1 MITASLVIYHN
12 SRQEI
17 DMLLES
23 VLRSPID
30 KLYIVDNSRH
40 DLYRTLEHRSSRFRY
55 IHNANNGYGAAHN
68 IAMREAIALGAK
80 YHIVI
85 NPDIYFDIGTVEA
98 LAQYMD
104 NHEKVGWVMP
114 KIVYPNGEIQH
125 LCKLLPTPTDLIV
138 RRFVPKGLLRKS
150 REKFNPKISGGEVN
164 LPYLSGCFMF
174 LRVSALQRVGLF
186 DERFFMYGEDLDL
199 SRRMHSHYRTVY
211 YPNATVVHAHRA
223 ESYHSLKML
232 WIHIKNI
239 AMYFNKWG
247 WFFDAERRKIN
258 KTVKGKILRKALPLL
273 FFVGSATSQN
283 ITNQQFSDYIKSAV
297 AESRAQHL
305 DSLNTAESNSR
316 LRKIPDEEI
325 VQNRQEDSIKIF
337 GRSIFGARGLTFIP
351 NQNIATPAN
360 YTLGAGDEVIIDIWG
375 ANQTTIRQVISPDGY
390 ISVDGL
396 GLVYLNGQT
405 IASAERLLKRRLA
418 TIYASVDD
426 NSAASQLKLT
436 LGQIRTIDIHVMG
449 EVARPGS
456 YSLSSLATAFYALY
470 QAGGVG
476 ELGSM
481 RNIRV
486 VRSGRQVANIDI
498 YNFIMQADASDNI
511 RLQQGDMIVVPPYS
525 MLVEVKG
532 RVKRPIY
539 YELTAGE
546 TLSNLLDYAGGF
558 VGDAYRQSITVVRK
572 NGREYQIHTVDSS
585 DFDHF
590 VMADGD
596 VVEVAEIA
604 DRFENRL
611 EAKGAL
617 FRQGVYQLSDEC
629 NTITKLVA
637 KADGVTGDAFLKR
650 ALLLRENSDLTRQT
664 IQVDLEGILSGT
676 SPDIALQR
684 NDILYIPSIHS
695 LKEQGTI
702 EVFGCVARPGA
713 LPYAENSTLEDIII
727 HAGGLLPSASTV
739 RIDISRPIMDS
750 SSTTQG
756 EQLCEQF
763 TFALSEGFAIDSINK
778 FTLKPYDRIYV
789 RKSPAYQPPKSVVI
803 EGEVLYDGEYPLTK
817 KSARLSDLVQMAG
830 GVTPFAYIKG
840 AQLVRRMNREEY
852 ERKQSALSLAAR
864 SVKDSIDIL
873 SINTSDRFNIGINLE
888 KALANPGSDADLVL
902 REDDELLIPQYNNT
916 VNISGC
922 VMSPNTVSYTGNKRV
937 KFYIEQAGGFSQN
950 ARKKSCYIVYMNGQ
964 IRRGRLNRSDVVEP
978 GCQIIVPAKERNS
991 DALQSVLSVA
1001 TTSASLA
1008 TMIATIGNILK

>member
-12 SRQEI
+12 SRGEI
-17 DMLLES
+17 DTLLES

-30 KLYIVDNSRH
+30 KLYIIDNSRH

-55 IHNANNGYGAAHN
+55 IHNANDGYGAAHN

-98 LAQYMD
+98 LADYMD
-104 NHEKVGWVMP
+104 RHEKVGWVMP

-125 LCKLLPTPTDLIV
+125 LCKLLPSPTDLIV
-138 RRFVPKGLLRKS
+138 RRFIPKRLLRKS
-150 REKFNPKISGGEVN
+150 RDKFNPKISDREIN

-174 LRVSALQRVGLF
+174 LRVSALQQVGLF

-247 WFFDAERRKIN
+247 WFFDAERRRVN
-258 KTVKGKILRKALPLL
+258 KKVKGKILRKALPLL
-273 FFVGSATSQN
+273 LFIGSATAQN
-283 ITNQQFSDYIKSAV
+283 VVNQQFSDYIKNAV
-297 AESRAQHL
+297 AEGRVEQFDTLTTAPSASRMRQM
-305 DSLNTAESNSR
+305 
-316 LRKIPDEEI
+316 PEEE
-325 VQNRQEDSIKIF
+325 VERSGQEDSIKIF
-337 GRSIFGARGLTFIP
+337 GRSIFGARGLSFIP
-351 NQNIATPAN
+351 NQNIATPAD

-405 IASAERLLKRRLA
+405 IAAAERLLKRRLA
-418 TIYASVDD
+418 TIYSSVEES
-426 NSAASQLKLT
+426 SAASQLKLT

-476 ELGSM
+476 DVGSL

-486 VRSGRQVANIDI
+486 MRSGKQVANIDI

-525 MLVEVKG
+525 QMVEIKG

-546 TLSNLLDYAGGF
+546 TLANLLNYAGGF
-558 VGDAYRQSITVVRK
+558 VGDAYRQSVTITRR
-572 NGREYQIHTVDSS
+572 NGREYQIYTVDNT
-585 DFDHF
+585 DFDSF

-596 VVEVAEIA
+596 VVEVAEIS

-629 NTITKLVA
+629 NTIKELVA

-650 ALLLRENSDLTRQT
+650 ALLLRENEDLTRQT
-664 IQVDLEGILSGT
+664 IQVDLEGILSGRT
-676 SPDIALQR
+676 PDIALQR

-695 LKEQGTI
+695 LKQQGTI
-702 EVFGCVARPGA
+702 EILGCVARPGTM
-713 LPYAENSTLEDIII
+713 PYAENSTLEDIII
-727 HAGGLLPSASTV
+727 QAGGLLPSASMV
-739 RIDISRPIMDS
+739 RIDISRPIIDS
-750 SSTTQG
+750 SST
-756 EQLCEQF
+756 ELSSQLCEQF
-763 TFALSEGFAIDSINK
+763 TFSLNEDFAVDSINK

-789 RKSPAYQPPKSVVI
+789 RKSPAYQTPKSVVI
-803 EGEVLYDGEYPLTK
+803 EGEVLYGGEYPLPK
-817 KSARLSDLVQMAG
+817 KSARLSDLVEMAG

-873 SINTSDRFNIGINLE
+873 SLNTSDRFNVGINLE
-888 KALANPGSDADLVL
+888 HALANPGSDADLVL

-922 VMSPNTVSYTGNKRV
+922 VMSPNTVSYTDNKRV

-964 IRRGRLNRSDVVEP
+964 IRRGKLNRSDVVEP

-991 DALQSVLSVA
+991 DALQSILSVA

>member
-12 SRQEI
+12 SRGEI
-17 DMLLES
+17 DTLLES

-30 KLYIVDNSRH
+30 KLYIIDNSRH

-55 IHNANNGYGAAHN
+55 IHNANDGYGAAHN

-98 LAQYMD
+98 LADYMD
-104 NHEKVGWVMP
+104 RYEKVGWVMP
-114 KIVYPNGEIQH
+114 KIVYPNGDIQH
-125 LCKLLPTPTDLIV
+125 LCKLLPSPTDLIV
-138 RRFVPKGLLRKS
+138 RRFIPKRLLRKS
-150 REKFNPKISGGEVN
+150 RDKFNPKISDREIN

-199 SRRMHSHYRTVY
+199 SRRMHLHYRTVY
-211 YPNATVVHAHRA
+211 YPQVTVVHAHRA

-247 WFFDAERRKIN
+247 WFFDAERRRVN
-258 KTVKGKILRKALPLL
+258 KKVKGKILRKVLPLL
-273 FFVGSATSQN
+273 LFIGSATAQN
-283 ITNQQFSDYIKSAV
+283 VANQQFSDYIKNAV
-297 AESRAQHL
+297 AEGRVEQFDTLTTAPLASRMRQM
-305 DSLNTAESNSR
+305 
-316 LRKIPDEEI
+316 PEEE
-325 VQNRQEDSIKIF
+325 VVRSGQEDSIKIF
-337 GRSIFGARGLTFIP
+337 GRSIFGSRGLSFIP
-351 NQNIATPAN
+351 NQNIATPAD
-360 YTLGAGDEVIIDIWG
+360 YTLGAGDEVIIDVWG
-375 ANQTTIRQVISPDGY
+375 ANQTTIRQMISPDGC

-396 GLVYLNGQT
+396 GLIYLNGQT
-405 IASAERLLKRRLA
+405 IAAAERLLKRRLA

-426 NSAASQLKLT
+426 SSAASQLKLT

-476 ELGSM
+476 DVGSL
-481 RNIRV
+481 RHIRV
-486 VRSGRQVANIDI
+486 MRSGKQVANIDI

-525 MLVEVKG
+525 QLVEIKG
-532 RVKRPIY
+532 RVKRPIC

-546 TLSNLLDYAGGF
+546 TLANLLNYAGGF
-558 VGDAYRQSITVVRK
+558 VGDAYRQSVTITRK
-572 NGREYQIHTVDSS
+572 NGREYQIYTVDSS
-585 DFDHF
+585 DFDNF

-611 EAKGAL
+611 EVKGAL

-629 NTITKLVA
+629 NTIKELVA

-650 ALLLRENSDLTRQT
+650 ALLLRENNDLTRQT
-664 IQVDLEGILSGT
+664 IQVDLEGILSGRA
-676 SPDIALQR
+676 SDIALQR

-695 LKEQGTI
+695 LKQQGTI
-702 EVFGCVARPGA
+702 EILGCVARPGA
-713 LPYAENSTLEDIII
+713 LPYAEKSTLEDIII
-727 HAGGLLPSASTV
+727 QAGGLLPSASTV
-739 RIDISRPIMDS
+739 RIDISRPIIDS
-750 SSTTQG
+750 SSTQS

-763 TFALSEGFAIDSINK
+763 TFALNEGFAIDSINK

-803 EGEVLYDGEYPLTK
+803 EGEVLYGGEYQLPK
-817 KSARLSDLVQMAG
+817 KSARLSDLVEMAG

-840 AQLVRRMNREEY
+840 AQLVRKMNREEY

-873 SINTSDRFNIGINLE
+873 SLNTSDHFNVGINLE
-888 KALANPGSDADLVL
+888 QALANPGSDADLVL

-922 VMSPNTVSYTGNKRV
+922 VMSPNTVSYTDNKRV

-950 ARKKSCYIVYMNGQ
+950 ARKRSCYIVYMNGQ
-964 IRRGRLNRSDVVEP
+964 IRRGKLNRSDVVEP